1 MVQVCSEL
9 WFGSI
14 FTAVLNQLIAWISDG
29 HLQVADSRKGLAC
42 EQALWGALA
51 AGREKKGKLAT
62 MRLWNLNIYIEKV
75 DVIYW
80 LAEMTLEMVHTYPVK
95 TVTENAYF
103 LNGLQRGDFRGHR
116 DSFWLRQNDVMRLM
130 IRFKNIRIHLDE
142 APSFRFKIGLLSRR
156 ITKGIILPLHPPPK
170 KKQQRYAISENDI
183 PDPCPFIRWR
193 CVARSACVRSWEL
206 NYVEFILNRVL
217 FLYLFSKG
225 VILNWICN
233 ADKTTMY
240 VSEEGR
246 LRCSTLTLYQHN
258 DRIVNW
264 KFDCG
269 DRTGP
274 HRNTHFL
281 EPDFE
286 GYSHAMSIAVANSSL
301 GGAQWIAKL
310 MQEIIKQFEG
320 KNNLK

>member
-1 MVQVCSEL
+1 M
-9 WFGSI
+9 
-14 FTAVLNQLIAWISDG
+14 LIGGNDI
-29 HLQVADSRKGLAC
+29 
-42 EQALWGALA
+42 
-51 AGREKKGKLAT
+51 
-62 MRLWNLNIYIEKV
+62 
-75 DVIYW
+75 
-80 LAEMTLEMVHTYPVK
+80 MVHTYPVK

-103 LNGLQRGDFRGHR
+103 LNGLQREDFRGHQ
-116 DSFWLRQNDVMRLM
+116 DSFWLRQNDVMRPMVRL
-130 IRFKNIRIHLDE
+130 KNIRIRSDE

-156 ITKGIILPLHPPPK
+156 ITKDIILPLPG
-170 KKQQRYAISENDI
+170 
-183 PDPCPFIRWR
+183 IREWYSRPLSIYKMR
-193 CVARSACVRSWEL
+193 CVSRPACVRSWEL

-217 FLYLFSKG
+217 FLSLFSQG

-240 VSEEGR
+240 ISEEGR
-246 LRCSTLTLYQHN
+246 LRCSTLALYQHN

-320 KNNLK
+320 KKNYLL